1 MERALPSAEIVLTEG
16 PNHATALARK
26 ALMNGVSTIIAV
38 GGDGTINEVV
48 NGFFDVSNEPIDTP
62 ILGLIPSGTGGDY
75 RKSWGMKRDISES
88 LQRIVRGKLTV
99 ADLGRIDCVSMDG
112 SPLTRYFANVASFGM
127 SANVCRRVNRS
138 GKRLGGRLT
147 FFLASARSIV
157 EYKNRRVTMT
167 SHHGERTGY
176 VRVGAVCIGQYFGAG
191 MRIGPDANVGDGLFD
206 IVTLGD
212 LNRIQMLGMTSLYSG
227 KHLAHPRVHHERSR
241 TFRASPEDSEP
252 TYIEADGEVIGRLPA
267 TFTIVPGAMQVIS

>member
-1 MERALPSAEIVLTEG
+1 
-16 PNHATALARK
+16 
-26 ALMNGVSTIIAV
+26 
-38 GGDGTINEVV
+38 
-48 NGFFDVSNEPIDTP
+48 
-62 ILGLIPSGTGGDY
+62 
-75 RKSWGMKRDISES
+75 
-88 LQRIVRGKLTV
+88 
-99 ADLGRIDCVSMDG
+99 
-112 SPLTRYFANVASFGM
+112 
-127 SANVCRRVNRS
+127 
-138 GKRLGGRLT
+138 
-147 FFLASARSIV
+147 
-157 EYKNRRVTMT
+157 
-167 SHHGERTGY
+167 
-176 VRVGAVCIGQYFGAG
+176 